1 MEVMMIR
8 LLGLALTL
16 TVIARAQVKTLTPK
30 DKRHAEAELIWSGN
44 QIYDLCQHY
53 KADKLKGSL
62 GPGCF
67 MYIAGVTQTL
77 ILNEDAKTMT
87 APCPGKGVTSEQIT
101 DVVIKW
107 IDDHPEKRD
116 LPAPYI
122 VMKSLNDA
130 FPCN

>member
-1 MEVMMIR
+1 MK
-8 LLGLALTL
+8 LLSLALLLTL
-16 TVIARAQVKTLTPK
+16 AAPAQVQNQLAPK
-30 DKRHAEAELIWSGN
+30 KRHAEAAIIWSGN

-53 KADKLKGSL
+53 KADRLKGSL

-77 ILNEDAKTMT
+77 VLNDDTKMMT
-87 APCPGKGVTSEQIT
+87 SPCPGKEVTDEQVT

-107 IDDHPEKRD
+107 MDDHPEKRD
-116 LPAPYI
+116 LAAPYI
-122 VMKSLNDA
+122 VMESLNKA